1 MEEENSIKLKVCLV
15 GEKAVG
21 KTSLI
26 KRYVFNEFANR
37 YITTIGTRVTKKEMR
52 IKHPRKDESLP
63 VQLLIWDVIGQQG
76 FRQLLQDAYFFGA
89 HGIIGVCDNTRE
101 QTLSELDNW
110 MNAVQNVT
118 EEVPAVFL
126 GNKYDLEEE
135 QEVGLS
141 ELKSFASGYE
151 KTLPYLSSAKT
162 GLNVELCFKSL
173 SGLILKDILD

>member
-1 MEEENSIKLKVCLV
+1 MDEEKLIKLKICLV

-26 KRYVFNEFANR
+26 KRYVYNEFANR
-37 YITTIGTRVTKKEMR
+37 YITTIGTRVTKKEMK
-52 IKHPRKDESLP
+52 IKHPRKDESLH

-89 HGIIGVCDNTRE
+89 HGIVGVCDNTRE
-101 QTLSELDNW
+101 KTLSELDNW
-110 MNAVQNVT
+110 MNVVHNITQ
-118 EEVPAVFL
+118 EVPAVFL

-141 ELKSFASGYE
+141 ELKGFASGYDN
-151 KTLPYLSSAKT
+151 TVPYLSSAKT
-162 GLNVELCFKSL
+162 GLNVELGFKSL
-173 SGLILKDILD
+173 SGLIIKDYFD